1 MAAGKI
7 QFYNEIM
14 KTTIGMVSGI
24 TWKPLPRVCFASFK
38 SEMSK
43 GPVRSYILRRV
54 QERACTWVLKWK
66 GEQAWIAAPFNFY
79 RWLERISANFS
90 SPC

>member
-7 QFYNEIM
+7 QFYHEIM
-14 KTTIGMVSGI
+14 NSTIRMVSGI
-24 TWKPLPRVCFASFK
+24 TCEPLPRVSFASFK

-54 QERACTWVLKWK
+54 QERACTWVLK
-66 GEQAWIAAPFNFY
+66 
-79 RWLERISANFS
+79 S
-90 SPC
+90 

>member
-14 KTTIGMVSGI
+14 NTTIRIVSRI
-24 TWKPLPRVCFASFK
+24 TWEPLPRVWFNPVSFASFK

-43 GPVRSYILRRV
+43 GAGEKLYI
-54 QERACTWVLKWK
+54 E
-66 GEQAWIAAPFNFY
+66 
-79 RWLERISANFS
+79 
-90 SPC
+90 

>member
-24 TWKPLPRVCFASFK
+24 TWEPLPRVSFASFK
-38 SEMSK
+38 GEMSK

-66 GEQAWIAAPFNFY
+66 REQAWIAAPFNFY